1 MLIFQKIKSNHDS
14 MIFKKIIGKSNQRV
28 HRQNHRSLPVGG
40 SCGHLWLKLYAWTQ
54 NNLFHQRRSIRF
66 FTIFGGKTN
75 THMQQNLKITIVLGV
90 SMLVQ
95 GSYAWILSSY
105 VVEIL
110 RLDKDKTGY
119 VNKVLMIH
127 NLLFLK
133 DTKYPLTAESKSTK
147 SIQQKAYSR
156 KLTAESLQ
164 QSLKVLKLDD
174 AKT

>member
-1 MLIFQKIKSNHDS
+1 MCCLNQNCFSERKKKKSSETDKDRYKIKSNQIMLIFQKIKSNHNS

-54 NNLFHQRRSIRF
+54 NLFHQRRSIRF

-110 RLDKDKTGY
+110 SLDKDK
-119 VNKVLMIH
+119 KAMW
-127 NLLFLK
+127 
-133 DTKYPLTAESKSTK
+133 TKT
-147 SIQQKAYSR
+147 
-156 KLTAESLQ
+156 LQ
-164 QSLKVLKLDD
+164 
-174 AKT
+174 

>member
-1 MLIFQKIKSNHDS
+1 MLIFQKIKSNHNS

-105 VVEIL
+105 MVEIL

-119 VNKVLMIH
+119 VNKDLTIDI
-127 NLLFLK
+127 LLFFEGCQVP
-133 DTKYPLTAESKSTK
+133 T
-147 SIQQKAYSR
+147 YSR
-156 KLTAESLQ
+156 I
-164 QSLKVLKLDD
+164 
-174 AKT
+174 

>member
-1 MLIFQKIKSNHDS
+1 MCCLIQNCFSEQKKKKSSETDKDRYKIKSNKIMLIFQKIKSNHDS

-95 GSYAWILSSY
+95 GSYAWILSSCGWNTTP
-105 VVEIL
+105 
-110 RLDKDKTGY
+110 R
-119 VNKVLMIH
+119 
-127 NLLFLK
+127 
-133 DTKYPLTAESKSTK
+133 
-147 SIQQKAYSR
+147 QR
-156 KLTAESLQ
+156 
-164 QSLKVLKLDD
+164 
-174 AKT
+174 

>member
-1 MLIFQKIKSNHDS
+1 MCCLIQNCFSERKKKKSSETDKDRYKIKSNKIMLIFQKIKSNHNS

-54 NNLFHQRRSIRF
+54 SNLFHQRRSIRF

-119 VNKVLMIH
+119 VNKDLKIDV
-127 NLLFLK
+127 LLFFV
-133 DTKYPLTAESKSTK
+133 P
-147 SIQQKAYSR
+147 IYSR
-156 KLTAESLQ
+156 I
-164 QSLKVLKLDD
+164 
-174 AKT
+174 